1 MGQNVGMAAVARVV
15 VILLLVLAILLTAVW
30 ALQRRLIYLPDRD
43 FPGPAERILPGARDV
58 ELTTSDALRLTAW
71 LVPPTGPDRDI
82 AVLYAP
88 GNGGNRAGRAPLA
101 AALAA
106 QGFTVLLVDYRGYG
120 GNPGSPDEEGLAR
133 DVRAARA
140 HLVTVEGADPQ
151 RLIYFGESLGCA
163 VATEMA
169 VELPP
174 AGLLLR
180 SPFTD
185 LAAAGATHFP
195 FLPVRLLLRDKFPVA
210 EQVAH
215 VSVPT
220 AVVYGSRDTVVP
232 TRQSELVAARAGGP
246 VEVTVVDGADHNDRD
261 LFDGPQ
267 VIAAVTRLADR
278 IDHAAR

>member
-1 MGQNVGMAAVARVV
+1 MAAAVRVV
-15 VILLLVLAILLTAVW
+15 ATVLLVVALLLTAVW
-30 ALQRRLIYLPDRD
+30 ALQRRLIYLPDRSD
-43 FPGPAERILPGARDV
+43 PGPAQRALPGSRDV
-58 ELTTSDALRLTAW
+58 ELTTSDGLRLAAW

-101 AALAA
+101 AALAGR
-106 QGFTVLLVDYRGYG
+106 GFTVLLLDYRGFG

-163 VATEMA
+163 VVTEMA
-169 VELPP
+169 AELPP

-185 LAAAGATHFP
+185 LAAAGAANYP
-195 FLPVRLLLRDKFPVA
+195 FLPVRLLLRDRFPVA
-210 EQVAH
+210 EQLAGI
-215 VSVPT
+215 SVPT
-220 AVVYGSRDTVVP
+220 AVVYGSADTVVP
-232 TRQSELVAARAGGP
+232 TRLSQEVAARAGGP
-246 VEVTVVDGADHNDRD
+246 VEVTVVEGANHNDAD

-267 VIAAVTRLADR
+267 VIAAVIRLADR
-278 IDHAAR
+278 VDRATR